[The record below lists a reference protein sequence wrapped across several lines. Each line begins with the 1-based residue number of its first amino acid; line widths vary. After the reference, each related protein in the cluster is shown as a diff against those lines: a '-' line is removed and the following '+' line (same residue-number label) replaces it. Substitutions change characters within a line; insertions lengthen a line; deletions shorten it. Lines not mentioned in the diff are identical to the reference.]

1 MSRLD
6 RASYGVLPSMD
17 LVWEKDTL
25 PIYSCQ
31 DRIDTIDLR
40 VNVDLVVHRVTD
52 HSQSHFDL
60 FFLSS
65 LTTRSP
71 YGDLAERVTLI
82 LSFESISCQKA
93 LSRICDQVPRP
104 TSISEILAIS
114 HLTTLACFRFLV
126 TFSSKSRVLKYL
138 KKKTS
143 GENLCCFLVLTQPC
157 HAYVYI
163 HAR

>member
-114 HLTTLACFRFLV
+114 HLTTLLLV
-126 TFSSKSRVLKYL
+126 SDF
-138 KKKTS
+138 
-143 GENLCCFLVLTQPC
+143 
-157 HAYVYI
+157 
-163 HAR
+163 